1 MGAILTSY
9 YKQRDAD
16 SVKSSETETKK
27 TEKRNETPEKVRT
40 SKKSISYYPP
50 YYKKRKNT
58 KKNK

>member
-16 SVKSSETETKK
+16 CQQSSETK
-27 TEKRNETPEKVRT
+27 TEKTEEGNKTPEKIRT
-40 SKKSISYYPP
+40 SKTCVSYYPP